1 MYMADSS
8 VVFKIDV
15 DTSTLKDDLDA
26 AQKTLTKWADDVAKT
41 LTVPVNV
48 DTSDASASLSRLES
62 SQKKLSSSSASLA
75 GNASNAATSIS
86 KLDAS
91 QGEAASS
98 STLLSGNMGTLVKT
112 MAGATV
118 IKKAAELLWEAA
130 KAGVE
135 YNAQMEQYENN
146 FTVLL
151 GDEAEALQYVSQM
164 RQTAAK
170 TPFGMEDL
178 ASASQTLLSFGISA
192 EDTSAAIQMLG
203 DISMGNADRF
213 GSLSLAFAQVSS
225 AGKLTGQDLLQISDC
240 LAA

>member
-1 MYMADSS
+1 MADSS

-15 DTSTLKDDLDA
+15 DTSALKDDLDS

-41 LTVPVNV
+41 LTIPVSTNTADAASAFSQL
-48 DTSDASASLSRLES
+48 DTS
-62 SQKKLSSSSASLA
+62 QKNAAQSSA
-75 GNASNAATSIS
+75 
-86 KLDAS
+86 
-91 QGEAASS
+91 
-98 STLLSGNMGTLVKT
+98 LLSGNMGTLIKT

-118 IKKAAELLWEAA
+118 IKKAAEMLWEAA

-135 YNAQMEQYENN
+135 YNAQMEQYESN